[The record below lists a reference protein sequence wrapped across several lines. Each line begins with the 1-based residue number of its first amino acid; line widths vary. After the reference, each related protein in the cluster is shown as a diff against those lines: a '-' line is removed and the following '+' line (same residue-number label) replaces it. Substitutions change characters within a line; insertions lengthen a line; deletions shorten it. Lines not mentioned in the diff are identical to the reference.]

1 MAEARIPVG
10 WAGVR
15 AGIVALLLLLACSCS
30 ARTGQESAPVP
41 EHLLLV
47 NATVID
53 GRGGPVLPGGYVLI
67 GRGMIL
73 AVGQGRPGRVPEGC
87 RQVQARGMTV
97 LPGLIDAH
105 NHVLLSPAEE
115 RCEYLARGVTTLG
128 NVGSAMEDIP
138 LLLRDDGCRRVWS
151 GPALSLPGG
160 YPGPLHGRRYALEVG
175 SEAQARAAVGRL
187 QAGGAEMI
195 KVSLEPG
202 PPNADWPVMDRK
214 MLTAIVQEAHA
225 RGMTVRAHVEQ
236 GRYLSRALASGV
248 DTIEHVPL
256 PKNALQAE
264 EWAGQIAAAG
274 VVLVPT
280 LEAGSRSVW
289 DNCPLLDFVRR
300 VHERGGRVGL
310 GTDAPFKGVAPGLPL
325 EEMELL
331 QRAGLSPLEVITA
344 ATVHAAAACGI
355 GDRVGT
361 LEPGKAAD
369 LMLVRGDPLKDLTA
383 LRDVALVVR
392 SGEVVY
398 SRPAFIEDLLFGS
411 TSKSLVE
418 ALPGP

>member
-1 MAEARIPVG
+1 MAETGAAVG
-10 WAGVR
+10 RPGLR
-15 AGIVALLLLLACSCS
+15 AGITALLLLLACSCS
-30 ARTGQESAPVP
+30 ARTGHESVPAPG
-41 EHLLLV
+41 HLLLV

-53 GRGGPVLPGGYVLI
+53 GRGGPALHGGYVLI
-67 GRGMIL
+67 GRGVIL
-73 AVGQGRPGRVPEGC
+73 AVGQGSHCQVPEGC
-87 RQVQARGMTV
+87 LQVQARGMTV

-138 LLLRDDGCRRVWS
+138 LLLREDGCRRVWS
-151 GPALSLPGG
+151 GPALTLPGG
-160 YPGPLHGRRYALEVG
+160 YPGVLHGRRYALEVG
-175 SEAQARAAVGRL
+175 TVAQARAAVGRL

-202 PPNADWPVMDRK
+202 PPNADWPVMDRE
-214 MLTAIVQEAHA
+214 MLAAIVDEAHA

-236 GRYLSRALASGV
+236 GRYLSRALDAGV

-256 PKNALQAE
+256 PRNARQAE

-280 LEAGSRSVW
+280 LEAGSRAVW
-289 DNCPLLDFVRR
+289 DNRPLLDFVRR
-300 VHERGGRVGL
+300 VHARGGRVGL

-325 EEMELL
+325 VEMELL
-331 QRAGLSPLEVITA
+331 QRAGLRPPEVITA

-355 GDRVGT
+355 GDWVGS

-369 LMLVRGDPLKDLTA
+369 LMLVRGNPLKDLTA

-398 SRPAFIEDLLFGS
+398 SRLASIED
-411 TSKSLVE
+411 
-418 ALPGP
+418 